1 MSNNA
6 EQDNEDRESAAR
18 TNARFPAKNAW
29 NLPKKNLH
37 TSFVPRASC
46 PT

>member
-18 TNARFPAKNAW
+18 TNARFPQKRL